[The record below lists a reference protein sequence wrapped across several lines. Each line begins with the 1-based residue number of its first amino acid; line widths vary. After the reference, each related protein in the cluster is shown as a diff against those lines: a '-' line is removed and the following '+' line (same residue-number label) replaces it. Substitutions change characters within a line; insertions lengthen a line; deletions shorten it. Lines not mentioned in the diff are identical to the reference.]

1 MKCINCGHAI
11 HKLSPSKREWLRK
24 LDHNYRH
31 RSNGIKC
38 HCGCIEPIAVE
49 EKGLFTRRQ
58 LVIKKKRLIKDE
70 KEKIN

>member
-1 MKCINCGHAI
+1 MKCNNCGHAI

-38 HCGCIEPIAVE
+38 HCGCTEPIAVE

-58 LVIKKKRLIKDE
+58 LTWKKKRLK
-70 KEKIN
+70 K